1 MILTST
7 QVKKKKTTLFGWLA
21 DLYVASGREK
31 KAPLFGE
38 PEYLVA
44 EPGQEK
50 KTTLFGWSFYN
61 SAPC

>member
-21 DLYVASGREK
+21 DLYAASGREK

-38 PEYLVA
+38 P
-44 EPGQEK
+44 
-50 KTTLFGWSFYN
+50 FYN